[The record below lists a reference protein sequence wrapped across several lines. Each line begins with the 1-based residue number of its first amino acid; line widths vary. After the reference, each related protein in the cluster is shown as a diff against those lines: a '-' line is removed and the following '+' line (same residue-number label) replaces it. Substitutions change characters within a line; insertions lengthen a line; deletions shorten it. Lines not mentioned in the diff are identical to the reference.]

1 MNGGSQI
8 DCIPNAEEKYISFS
22 KSIYDDE
29 KKFKY
34 KIRLI
39 DSVKFMPTSFDKL
52 VNNLNENQ
60 LKHAWQAFGDDCELL
75 LRKGVYPY
83 DCADCLDKLD
93 EKRLPPKEAIYSKLN
108 DSDITDEHAQRTGTF

>member
-1 MNGGSQI
+1 LNVNGGSQI

-60 LKHAWQAFGDDCELL
+60 LKH
-75 LRKGVYPY
+75 
-83 DCADCLDKLD
+83 
-93 EKRLPPKEAIYSKLN
+93 
-108 DSDITDEHAQRTGTF
+108 T